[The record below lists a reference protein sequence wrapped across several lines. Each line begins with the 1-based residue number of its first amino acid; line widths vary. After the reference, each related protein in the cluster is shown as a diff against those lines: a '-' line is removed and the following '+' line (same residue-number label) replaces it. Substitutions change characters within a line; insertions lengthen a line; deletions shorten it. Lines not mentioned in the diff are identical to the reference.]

1 MKKSTAI
8 ARIAIF
14 FAVML
19 TIHFVT
25 SFILEFVPSGIQPT
39 LVHIPVVIASVIYGP
54 RIGAVLGLLMGLF
67 SVTMNTLV
75 LTPASFLFS
84 PFVSHGNLYSLIIAL
99 FPRILIGVTP
109 YFVYRWLHNR
119 TGLVTAA
126 IVGSMTNTIFVLLGI
141 YIFFGNIYGGS
152 FQHFLAL
159 ILTTISLIEV
169 IATVVVT
176 TAAVPTLER
185 LKYLV
190 RSRLICLGS
199 FIFIYILDTIFF
211 LKRFTIIARIF

>member
-54 RIGAVLGLLMGLF
+54 RIGAILGLLMGLF

-109 YFVYRWLHNR
+109 YFSLSMATQSYWFSDSCYCRVYDQYHFCSIGNLY
-119 TGLVTAA
+119 
-126 IVGSMTNTIFVLLGI
+126 LL
-141 YIFFGNIYGGS
+141 
-152 FQHFLAL
+152 
-159 ILTTISLIEV
+159 
-169 IATVVVT
+169 
-176 TAAVPTLER
+176 R
-185 LKYLV
+185 
-190 RSRLICLGS
+190 
-199 FIFIYILDTIFF
+199 
-211 LKRFTIIARIF
+211 